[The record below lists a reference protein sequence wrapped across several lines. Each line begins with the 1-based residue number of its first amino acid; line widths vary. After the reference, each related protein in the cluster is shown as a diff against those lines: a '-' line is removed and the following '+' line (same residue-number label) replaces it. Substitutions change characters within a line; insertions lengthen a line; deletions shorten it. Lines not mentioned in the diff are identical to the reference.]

1 MVSERAAVR
10 VVRVALVGDYDPEVK
25 AHLAIPIALRIAAEA
40 ANCRVAPEWIG
51 TEELAGGAASRLRRY
66 DAVWVVPA
74 SPYRSMDGAL
84 AAIRY
89 AREEGKPFLGTC
101 GGFQHTLIEY
111 ARDVLGLREADHAET
126 NPDASVLFVSPL
138 SCALRDADGPIHF
151 RPGSRMAAIYG
162 TTDTIEQYNCGFG
175 LNPQYRKRLEDG
187 PLSITATDDH
197 GDARAVEL
205 AVHPFFLA
213 TLYQPERSA
222 LRGVRHP
229 LISAFVLSAAGV

>member
-1 MVSERAAVR
+1 MDDRRSDIK
-10 VVRVALVGDYDPEVK
+10 VALVGDYDPQVK
-25 AHLAIPIALRIAAEA
+25 AHRAIPAALQMAAEA

-51 TEELAGGAASRLRRY
+51 TEQLAGGTAPRLKGY

-74 SPYRSMDGAL
+74 SPYRSMEGAL
-84 AAIRY
+84 AAVRY

-111 ARDVLGLREADHAET
+111 ARHVLGLREADHAET

-138 SCALRDADGPIHF
+138 SCGLRDVDGPIHF
-151 RPGSRMAAIYG
+151 KPGSRIAAIYG
-162 TTDTIEQYNCGFG
+162 TTRTIEQYNCGFG
-175 LNPQYRKRLEDG
+175 LNPQYRERLEDG
-187 PLSITATDDH
+187 RLSITATDDQ
-197 GDARAVEL
+197 GDARAIEL
-205 AVHPFFLA
+205 SGHPFFLA

-229 LISAFVLSAAGV
+229 LVSAFMLAAAGV

>member
-1 MVSERAAVR
+1 MARETR
-10 VVRVALVGDYDPEVK
+10 VVRVALVGDHDPQVK
-25 AHLAIPIALRIAAEA
+25 AHRAIPVALQMAAEA
-40 ANCRVAPEWIG
+40 ANCRVEPEWVG
-51 TEELAGGAASRLRRY
+51 TEELDEGAASRLGDY
-66 DAVWVVPA
+66 GAIWVVPA

-89 AREEGKPFLGTC
+89 AREQGRPFLGTC

-111 ARDVLGLREADHAET
+111 ARDVLGIREADHAET

-151 RPGSRMAAIYG
+151 KPGSRIADIYG
-162 TTDTIEQYNCGFG
+162 TTETVEQYNCGFG
-175 LNPQYRKRLEDG
+175 LNPQYRARLEDG
-187 PLSITATDDH
+187 QLSITATDDQ

-205 AVHPFFLA
+205 AGHPFFLA

-222 LRGVRHP
+222 LRNARHP
-229 LISAFVLSAAGV
+229 LITAFVLSAAGVEE